1 MIMCRYAKVEC
12 NGCSTQCEK
21 QSRDE
26 ILATIQAYKTIQAQT
41 EQLIA
46 FYEKKLKEFDK

>member
-1 MIMCRYAKVEC
+1 M
-12 NGCSTQCEK
+12 
-21 QSRDE
+21 SREE

-46 FYEKKLKEFDK
+46 FYEKKLNEFDSNVIIISR